1 MSTRRWPLTSND
13 VIYWIWIAMELLCT
27 APYPAVVQVI
37 TKHKHKSTYIH
48 TVNGHGWALHTTHL
62 LEIPPHTT
70 ITHSVLIYCNC
81 PDYKAA
87 IKYSADEL
95 HYNNSENM
103 LILVAKINYSLERK
117 SKCSYVHYVVCCVL
131 YCRGKFLEK
140 TTNNNRSIQYNT
152 CYRTTCQNMQHNII
166 IIIRVIY
173 SNSTILDKSISKVY
187 LSNNGIN
194 QLANNHRQQW
204 VFNVILV
211 YDRECSRDGISK
223 LSRAMLEVQASR
235 GEAGTR
241 SHNFGGHPRAPGGL
255 CNTCHP

>member
-1 MSTRRWPLTSND
+1 MSTRGWPLTSND

-37 TKHKHKSTYIH
+37 TEHKHKSTYITYIH

-117 SKCSYVHYVVCCVL
+117 SKCSYVHYVFCCEQQSVEESSL
-131 YCRGKFLEK
+131 KK
-140 TTNNNRSIQYNT
+140 IQT
-152 CYRTTCQNMQHNII
+152 ITEAFNII
-166 IIIRVIY
+166 LVIERRVK
-173 SNSTILDKSISKVY
+173 T
-187 LSNNGIN
+187 
-194 QLANNHRQQW
+194 
-204 VFNVILV
+204 
-211 YDRECSRDGISK
+211 CSR
-223 LSRAMLEVQASR
+223 
-235 GEAGTR
+235 T
-241 SHNFGGHPRAPGGL
+241 
-255 CNTCHP
+255 